1 MPSADLP
8 PPMNHVFEDFENVH
22 EIDLSIIG
30 MKSVSFTLLLGALQK
45 RLDAELVEK
54 LMEHA
59 TSVQL
64 VRLTSSGRNALDF
77 ALAYYLGRAVTS
89 DPTGYFHIV
98 SKDVGFDPLIDHLKT
113 RRLRVRRHDDFST
126 LSFSASA
133 PPPPKSSAPSATND
147 SLTRALTHLRRN
159 TKNRPKR
166 NRTLET
172 HLLAHFGKSATTEEI
187 TALIARLQQAGFIRI
202 DEKGAVTYQL

>member
-1 MPSADLP
+1 
-8 PPMNHVFEDFENVH
+8 MNHVFVDFENVH

-30 MKSVSFTLLLGALQK
+30 KKSVSFTLLLGANQK

-64 VRLTSSGRNALDF
+64 VRLTSSGKNALDF

-89 DPTGYFHIV
+89 DPSGYFHV
-98 SKDVGFDPLIDHLKT
+98 VTKDAGFDPLIDHLKT

-126 LSFSASA
+126 LTFSAPAPTPPKPSA
-133 PPPPKSSAPSATND
+133 PPAKND
-147 SLTRALTHLRRN
+147 SLTRALTHLRGN

-166 NRTLET
+166 NRTLES
-172 HLLAHFGKSATTEEI
+172 HLLAHFGKGATTEAI
-187 TALIARLQQAGFIRI
+187 TTLIERLQQDGHISI
-202 DEKGAVTYQL
+202 DEKGAVSYHL